1 MPVITLNLEG
11 RRPSSGYLL
20 YDKAGSRL
28 TFSLNKKGKHH
39 AAKYERK
46 QQKIRDAR
54 DERESSAD
62 FQQFVAW
69 SKAHEAEFIHP
80 LTVIEPYVM
89 TIAGVNPAIRVEYGL
104 ELVVC
109 IRWKDYYDEFTF
121 AGVSIN
127 KTSHGY
133 ENGYIMEEWRN
144 TYFNKKTLIEQEL
157 YKPIR
162 DYLNRNEKFHRAKWV
177 ALYKDDDFCAAT
189 LVEALDPKAHEHIP
203 VWLKDMNIED
213 IKNDH

>member
-1 MPVITLNLEG
+1 MVLNWWFVYAGKTITMN
-11 RRPSSGYLL
+11 
-20 YDKAGSRL
+20 SRL
-28 TFSLNKKGKHH
+28 LG
-39 AAKYERK
+39 YR
-46 QQKIRDAR
+46 
-54 DERESSAD
+54 
-62 FQQFVAW
+62 
-69 SKAHEAEFIHP
+69 
-80 LTVIEPYVM
+80 
-89 TIAGVNPAIRVEYGL
+89 
-104 ELVVC
+104 
-109 IRWKDYYDEFTF
+109 
-121 AGVSIN
+121 SI
-127 KTSHGY
+127 KR
-133 ENGYIMEEWRN
+133 IMEEWRN